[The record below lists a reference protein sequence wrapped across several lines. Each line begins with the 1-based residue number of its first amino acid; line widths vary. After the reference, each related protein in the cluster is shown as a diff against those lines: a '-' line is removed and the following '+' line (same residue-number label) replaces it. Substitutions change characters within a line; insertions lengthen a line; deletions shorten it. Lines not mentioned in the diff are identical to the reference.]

1 MLRSKKKNLKELR
14 EAWGKQVDKYRNFD
28 LISFY
33 HEAISKS
40 EDKETV
46 DDKTWLDLNLENFF
60 SYMDRATSSIGQQ
73 FLFHMIK
80 SYERDS
86 DTLNQRHKIIQFLKG
101 NHNIREDL
109 QLKLKSVNNTKSYFI
124 SSLIFGDLPE
134 RPKLYYL
141 LYLLPILMA
150 ISIMLIPFQNQFLM
164 LAIGISILNIF
175 VEHIYTKKIYRY
187 FAGFAA
193 LNNLINCA
201 LSVSKMDQI
210 QELPQIGFLKKNRH
224 VLKRMRKKIGF
235 LVFDKSG
242 GNEFIGMIIAYLN
255 LIFLYDLTTYL
266 RSIKYL
272 ETQKRVIQHTFES
285 VAELDAAISIASFLE
300 DIPYYTVPEFT
311 QGKEISFSEVYH
323 PLIKDAVSN
332 SINGV
337 NRSVLITGSNMAGK
351 TTFIKTIGI
360 NFILAQTLNICL
372 AKKARLPAL
381 IVKSAIRREDNL
393 EESKSY
399 YFVEIERLLSFIEL
413 SENKLEY
420 LFLIDEI
427 FRGTNTIER
436 LSSSTAVLKYL
447 DRNNFSFVTTHDI
460 ELQELLNNN
469 YRIFHFSEQVT
480 GHKFYFDYKIKE
492 GTTFSGNAIKLLEI
506 KGYPK
511 EIINEAGSVRNILLN
526 KKEQD

>member
-1 MLRSKKKNLKELR
+1 MLRSKKENLKELR

-46 DDKTWLDLNLENFF
+46 DDKTWLDLNLESFF

-73 FLFHMIK
+73 FLFHMLK
-80 SYERDS
+80 SYERNS
-86 DTLNQRHKIIQFLKG
+86 DTQNKRNKTIQFLKG

-150 ISIMLIPFQNQFLM
+150 ISIMLIPFHNQFLM

-201 LSVSKMDQI
+201 LSISKLDQI
-210 QELPQIGFLKKNRH
+210 EELPEIGFLKKNRH

-235 LVFDKSG
+235 LVFDRSG
-242 GNEFIGMIIAYLN
+242 GNEFIGMVIAYLN

-332 SINGV
+332 SIKGV
-337 NRSVLITGSNMAGK
+337 NRSVLIT
-351 TTFIKTIGI
+351 
-360 NFILAQTLNICL
+360 
-372 AKKARLPAL
+372 
-381 IVKSAIRREDNL
+381 
-393 EESKSY
+393 
-399 YFVEIERLLSFIEL
+399 
-413 SENKLEY
+413 
-420 LFLIDEI
+420 
-427 FRGTNTIER
+427 
-436 LSSSTAVLKYL
+436 
-447 DRNNFSFVTTHDI
+447 
-460 ELQELLNNN
+460 
-469 YRIFHFSEQVT
+469 
-480 GHKFYFDYKIKE
+480 
-492 GTTFSGNAIKLLEI
+492 
-506 KGYPK
+506 
-511 EIINEAGSVRNILLN
+511 
-526 KKEQD
+526 